1 MRVPR
6 WGFVCVCVCVC
17 VRVPR
22 WGFGC
27 VCVCEGSQV
36 GVCVRGSLCTSGTE
50 LCAIIIIIIEGL
62 RHG

>member
-1 MRVPR
+1 M
-6 WGFVCVCVCVC
+6 GVCVCV
-17 VRVPR
+17 
-22 WGFGC
+22 C